1 VRHLARALG
10 IAVVFAW
17 VAACGRPAGVPAR
30 QDLRAELTALWTQ
43 IRDWRR
49 EAHMDVEPER
59 DAVLSMKDRSVRAA
73 AAVCPATQPP
83 PVCVDIC
90 DLADAIC
97 DNAESI
103 CDIAAQLGDD
113 PWAKDKCDNA
123 KASCREAKQRCCTCE
138 RDAPASAADGARE
151 P

>member
-1 VRHLARALG
+1 MSRLVACIALAVAL
-10 IAVVFAW
+10 AS
-17 VAACGRPAGVPAR
+17 CGRPAGVPAR

-49 EAHMDVEPER
+49 EARMDVEPER
-59 DAVLSMKDRSVRAA
+59 DSVLAMKSRSVRAA

-103 CDIAAQLGDD
+103 CDIAGQLGDD

-138 RDAPASAADGARE
+138 RDAPAPTSDAARE